1 MSTPGHILVNFS
13 TVSNAAEEVRST
25 ASRVQAQLDDLKAG
39 VSRIA
44 QSWEGKA
51 QEGYQ
56 ARQAEWDSSATDL
69 HSVLTQI
76 AGALDNA
83 AQNYQATENKNASI
97 WGS

>member
-1 MSTPGHILVNFS
+1 MSGGSILVNFS

-25 ASRVQAQLDDLKAG
+25 ASRVQAQLDELKAG

-51 QEGYQ
+51 QEGYR
-56 ARQAEWDSSATDL
+56 ARQAEWDSSAADL
-69 HSVLTQI
+69 HQVLTQI

-83 AQNYQATENKNASI
+83 AQNYQATENKNAQI

>member
-1 MSTPGHILVNFS
+1 MSGNHILVSFS
-13 TVSNAAEEVRST
+13 TISNAASEVRAT
-25 ASRVQAQLDDLKAG
+25 AGRIESQLSDLKAG
-39 VSRIA
+39 VQRIA
-44 QSWEGKA
+44 ASWEGKA

-56 ARQAEWDSSATDL
+56 ARQAEWDRSAADL

-97 WGS
+97 WGH